1 MVVSSINPT
10 WVSYSHVWQLWQQ
23 AFTESGGKPDLAVYK
38 KVIEKNFGAGTDWQV
53 NLGHISICIVP
64 ESEMS

>member
-1 MVVSSINPT
+1 M
-10 WVSYSHVWQLWQQ
+10 VSYSHVWQLWQQ

-53 NLGHISICIVP
+53 NLGHIPYCA
-64 ESEMS
+64 